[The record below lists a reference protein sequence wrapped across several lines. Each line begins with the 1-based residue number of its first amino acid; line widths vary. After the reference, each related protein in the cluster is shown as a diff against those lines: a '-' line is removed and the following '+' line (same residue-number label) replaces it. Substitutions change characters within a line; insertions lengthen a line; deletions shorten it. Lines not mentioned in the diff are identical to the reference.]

1 MSERENRAT
10 AEMPP
15 DAKPVPSITPA
26 VTIRRYKPED
36 AEDISELYRKSVT
49 EIGIERYSKAEVD
62 AWSSYADEVE
72 EIRYKLTG
80 GLTLIAEVGGRMAAF
95 GQLKPANRIEFL
107 YTLKDFSRMGIATAI
122 YMRLED
128 AAIAAGAEVLH
139 TDASRISR
147 PLFEKMGFFLVEAVI
162 EERKG
167 VKIECFS
174 MKKELLR

>member
-1 MSERENRAT
+1 MSEPENRAT
-10 AEMPP
+10 ADMLP

-26 VTIRRYKPED
+26 VTIRRYRPED
-36 AEDISELYRKSVT
+36 AEAISELYRKSVT

-62 AWSSYADEVE
+62 AWASYADEVE
-72 EIRYKLTG
+72 EIRYKLSG
-80 GLTLIAEVGGRMAAF
+80 GFTLIAEVGGRMAAF
-95 GQLKPANRIEFL
+95 GQLKPTDHVEFL

-128 AAIAAGAEVLH
+128 AATAAGARVLH

-147 PLFEKMGFFLVEAVI
+147 PLFEKMGFFLVEAVV

-174 MKKELLR
+174 MKKELSR